1 LAIDTTPVEAPPP
14 ITGKP
19 GGRTGDRV
27 FLGVTRFA
35 GIVILV
41 IMGSIAAFLL
51 VKSVPAIQKVGLWD
65 FLTTQT
71 WNTTAEPPVYGIA
84 TLVFG
89 TFMSAAIALVIALPV
104 GYGVALFIAY
114 YAPRRIAAPMGYL
127 IDLLAAVPSIIFGMW
142 GVFVLMP
149 NMVGVGMW
157 LNNYLGWIPLFRND
171 LGQYTKS
178 LLVAGVVLAI
188 MIIPTIAAITREVF
202 IQVPSTQIEAAQAL
216 GATRWETMRMSVFPF
231 GKAGMISAAMLG
243 LGRALGETIAVALV
257 LSASFKINWHI
268 SEPAG
273 NTIAANIALKWN
285 EANALGLSAL
295 IASGLVLFVITLAV
309 NMIARAIIVRGQAFS
324 GANE

>member
-1 LAIDTTPVEAPPP
+1 MSVDTTTTETPPP
-14 ITGKP
+14 IVGKP
-19 GGRTGDRV
+19 GGRIGDRT
-27 FLGVTRFA
+27 FLTITRLA
-35 GIVILV
+35 GLLILV
-41 IMGSIAAFLL
+41 IMGSIAAFL
-51 VKSVPAIQKVGLWD
+51 VWQSVPAIRQVGIFN
-65 FLTTQT
+65 FLKTQE
-71 WNTTAEPPVYGIA
+71 WNPQASPPVYGIA

-89 TFMSAAIALVIALPV
+89 TAMTSVIALVLALPI

-114 YAPRRIAAPMGYL
+114 YAPRKVAAPMGYI

-142 GVFVLMP
+142 GVYILMP
-149 NMVGVGMW
+149 HMQGVGMW
-157 LNNYLGWIPLFRND
+157 LNNYLGWIPIFKNT

-202 IQVPSTQIEAAQAL
+202 VQVPSAQLEAAQAL

-257 LSASFKINWHI
+257 LSASFAINWHI

-285 EANALGLSAL
+285 ESTPLGISAL
-295 IASGLVLFVITLAV
+295 IASGLVLFLVTLGV
-309 NMIARAIIVRGQAFS
+309 NMIARGIIARNAAFS
-324 GANE
+324 GANG

>member
-1 LAIDTTPVEAPPP
+1 LAPDTSSVDTPPP
-14 ITGKP
+14 ITGTP
-19 GGRTGDRV
+19 GGRLGDRM
-27 FLGVTRFA
+27 FLYTTRVA
-35 GIVILV
+35 GILILV

-51 VKSVPAIQKVGLWD
+51 WKSVPAIRQVGLVK
-65 FLTTQT
+65 FLTTQD
-71 WNTTAEPPVYGIA
+71 WNPSANPPIYGIA

-89 TFMSAAIALVIALPV
+89 TFMSAVIALVLALPV

-142 GVFVLMP
+142 GVFILMP
-149 NMVGVGMW
+149 HMVGVGKW
-157 LNNYLGWIPLFRND
+157 LNTYLGWIPLFKND

-202 IQVPSTQIEAAQAL
+202 VQVPSAQIEGAQAL

-257 LSASFKINWHI
+257 LSASFVINWHI
-268 SEPAG
+268 TEPAG

-285 EANALGLSAL
+285 ESNALGLSAL
-295 IASGLVLFVITLAV
+295 IASGLVLFVVTLVV
-309 NMIARAIIVRGQAFS
+309 NMIARGIINRSQAFS